1 MAIQKFHVG
10 IVGAGIGGVAAAI
23 ALRRAGVEVTLLEA
37 AEKLGE
43 VTMIQI
49 GAGIQIT
56 PNVSVLLQRWG
67 VDEVIGDNLV
77 QIEELNMR
85 RKDGTKVG
93 YTKIPTIEKTLGRPW
108 WLVHRAH
115 LHDGL
120 VAVAERLG
128 AVIHIDSRIIEIEYD
143 SDDKVTAKTHKGV
156 SYRFD
161 LCIGADG
168 VNSVVRSTL
177 FPDVQPECPTTNC
190 AYRAIVPYERIR
202 QDPVAKELVDKLTME
217 VWMAPNAYVI
227 SYPISGGDV
236 FNMVLSHHPPKKLRA
251 TIHDVPISELRDEYK
266 DFDPRIKRII
276 DMVPQTTWQS
286 RWPLLVTGP
295 LESWS
300 SPKKNVVLMGDA
312 AHSMVNHMAQGAATA
327 MEDGAFLGKCIGAVA
342 QGKIAL
348 REAIQLYETERMPK
362 AYMKQQVSFINGAI
376 WHLPDGPLS
385 QQRDMSMSAELE
397 GKYYIRSSNLY
408 GDPQTVLEV
417 YGYDAEAHADEA
429 LGRVFNG
436 GKEAA
441 HPDTGI
447 QASVENKYMGWFTD
461 QPAQQKRATL

>member
-1 MAIQKFHVG
+1 MAIQKFQVG
-10 IVGAGIGGVAAAI
+10 IVGAGIGGLAAAI
-23 ALRRAGVEVTLLEA
+23 ALRRAGVEVTVLETA
-37 AEKLGE
+37 AQLGE
-43 VTMIQI
+43 I
-49 GAGIQIT
+49 GAGIQMT
-56 PNVSVLLQRWG
+56 PNVSLLLQRWG

-93 YTKIPTIEKTLGRPW
+93 YTNIPILEKTLGRPW

-115 LHDGL
+115 LHEGL

-128 AVIHIDSRIIEIEYD
+128 AVIHIDSRIVEIDYD
-143 SDDKVTAKTHKGV
+143 SEDKVTAKTAKGV
-156 SYRFD
+156 SHRFD

-168 VNSVVRSTL
+168 VNSVVRKTL
-177 FPDVQPECPTTNC
+177 FPEVKPECPTTNC

-202 QDPVAKELVDKLTME
+202 QDPVAKEIVDKLTME
-217 VWMAPNAYVI
+217 VWMAPSAYVI
-227 SYPISGGDV
+227 TYPISGGDD
-236 FNMVLSHHPPKKLRA
+236 FNMVLSHHPPEKLEV
-251 TIHDVPISELRDEYK
+251 TEHDVPIQELQFEYK

-276 DMVPQTTWQS
+276 DMVPQTS

-327 MEDGAFLGKCIGAVA
+327 MEDGAFLGKCIGAVT
-342 QGKIAL
+342 QGKLAL
-348 REAIQLYETERMPK
+348 REAIRIYETERMPK

-376 WHLPDGPLS
+376 WHLPDGPQSRL
-385 QQRDMSMSAELE
+385 RDMSMSTELE
-397 GKYYIRSSNLY
+397 GKYFIRSSNLY

-417 YGYDAEAHADEA
+417 YGYDAEGHAEES
-429 LGRVFNG
+429 LGRFLNG
-436 GKEAA
+436 GKDAVDA
-441 HPDTGI
+441 DTGVLL
-447 QASVENKYMGWFTD
+447 SMENKYMGWFTNA
-461 QPAQQKRATL
+461 PLQQKRVMI